1 LSVDPSPPVLLIVE
15 DEPSLLRAFTHAF
28 ERSGYVVL
36 AAPDVQ
42 GALDL
47 WAEAAPRIALVIS
60 DVQMPGRPVE
70 DLIGAISSRASR
82 PPILLMSGELRG
94 TEQRI
99 ARLMDSVD
107 GFLPKPLRI
116 EALRAEIERR
126 IGPRPRA

>member
-1 LSVDPSPPVLLIVE
+1 MLLIVE

-36 AAPDVQ
+36 AAADVQ
-42 GALDL
+42 GALRH
-47 WAEAAPRIALVIS
+47 WTEAGARIALVIS

-70 DLIGAISSRASR
+70 DLIDAISTRTPR

-99 ARLMDSVD
+99 ASLIDSVD

-116 EALRAEIERR
+116 EALRTEIERR
-126 IGPRPRA
+126 IGPRPRD